1 MRALQA
7 RSSEATLTVDIVLT
21 QAEAD
26 ALIAME
32 KHRVNEDHSDFP
44 MGGESLVVPLQSA
57 DRREQFLLD
66 ISRGRID
73 LTKVTMQNRARQ
85 VVVLV
90 RLDLGSA
97 PHRNPDGEE
106 VAAPH
111 LHLYREGF
119 GDKWAMP
126 VDHAFFSATDDLWQT
141 LEDFMT
147 FCNITRRPHIDRGL
161 FT

>member
-1 MRALQA
+1 MA
-7 RSSEATLTVDIVLT
+7 DIHLT

-26 ALIAME
+26 ALIALA
-32 KHRVNEDHSDFP
+32 KHRVDATEWGYPDF
-44 MGGESLVVPLQSA
+44 GGAISIPLVST

-66 ISRGRID
+66 LRRGRID
-73 LTKVTMQNRARQ
+73 LARGTYQNRSRQ

-90 RLDLGSA
+90 RLDFGGA

-106 VAAPH
+106 MGSPH
-111 LHLYREGF
+111 LHVYQEGY

-126 VDHAFFSATDDLWQT
+126 VPGDRFTDLGNPWRT
-141 LEDFMT
+141 LEDFMR
-147 FCNITRRPHIDRGL
+147 FCNIVEPPNIRRGL